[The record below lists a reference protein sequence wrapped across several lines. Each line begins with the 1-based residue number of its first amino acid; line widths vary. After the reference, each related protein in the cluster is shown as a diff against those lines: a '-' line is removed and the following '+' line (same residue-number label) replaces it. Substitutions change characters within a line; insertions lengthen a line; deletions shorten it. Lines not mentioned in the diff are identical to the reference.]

1 MIQARAGAAGASS
14 LARSIIEWWAVAGGV
29 VLLGTAFM
37 TTWSAASGFFYGKP
51 LAGDFE
57 MTEMMVAVAA
67 FSFLPYCQLTGANV
81 TADLFTANAGRRTV
95 ATFTLFSALLAFAFS
110 GLLLWRMYEGLLDY
124 RRYVETTAILR
135 VPIWW
140 GYVPALVSLALLT
153 IASLITLREAM
164 RDFGRG

>member
-1 MIQARAGAAGASS
+1 
-14 LARSIIEWWAVAGGV
+14 
-29 VLLGTAFM
+29 
-37 TTWSAASGFFYGKP
+37 
-51 LAGDFE
+51 
-57 MTEMMVAVAA
+57 
-67 FSFLPYCQLTGANV
+67 
-81 TADLFTANAGRRTV
+81 
-95 ATFTLFSALLAFAFS
+95 
-110 GLLLWRMYEGLLDY
+110 MYEGLLDY